1 MFSVFDMMKWLAIEM
16 WTCSYYFLLWLPFF
30 DIAQARERGEVVLPH
45 YCPLEVDIQ
54 VPHSS
59 CIDTQGWRDP
69 LLPLDGV
76 LTPNMVST
84 DTIVEMVSLPL
95 DNAKYLDSLLG
106 LQGHHPSQGWG
117 RRQGAIVLGG
127 PPAWFPLR
135 RHGRGYIITNQQGC
149 KCGIPTWP
157 LLVKGRRGSQY
168 FLPCLARVF

>member
-117 RRQGAIVLGG
+117 RRHCSWWA
-127 PPAWFPLR
+127 
-135 RHGRGYIITNQQGC
+135 
-149 KCGIPTWP
+149 
-157 LLVKGRRGSQY
+157 
-168 FLPCLARVF
+168 PCLVSTETAWERLHHYQPAGMQVWDPYLAFARKGEAGVTVFPAMSG